1 MVSQMERAPQ
11 AKCASVP
18 SIGGEECYGL
28 KKRRNLRYL
37 PLSRVKSNGQHHA
50 RQGGGS
56 GSGLS
61 PAAHA
66 HDDGIV
72 ARHVGSRLALERLE
86 VLWPLLADAGEA
98 RLELAPSRLDGQR
111 QRHRRLWHGAAG
123 YAPEIYLSIYLS
135 TMHCHGC
142 PARPRRSSGV
152 RSAARSLATPP
163 EALRAVSCGT
173 LPRRRVEHAAPP
185 PCPRRRRRGG
195 AHSRGAP
202 SAPWPASPCLRPQ
215 PARRRG

>member
-1 MVSQMERAPQ
+1 MVSQMEMGPSKVR
-11 AKCASVP
+11 KCSLDW
-18 SIGGEECYGL
+18 GGGML
-28 KKRRNLRYL
+28 RTKNLGTSRYL

-56 GSGLS
+56 GRGLS

-111 QRHRRLWHGAAG
+111 QRHRRLWHGLPDTHHA
-123 YAPEIYLSIYLS
+123 
-135 TMHCHGC
+135 
-142 PARPRRSSGV
+142 
-152 RSAARSLATPP
+152 
-163 EALRAVSCGT
+163 
-173 LPRRRVEHAAPP
+173 LPRVPCAAQ
-185 PCPRRRRRGG
+185 
-195 AHSRGAP
+195 ALLW
-202 SAPWPASPCLRPQ
+202 SAKRS
-215 PARRRG
+215 

>member
-1 MVSQMERAPQ
+1 MQAAHVRLWRRAAGVHDDDGEAGGASRLGRDLVAEHRDRAGAGRCGPVEPQ
-11 AKCASVP
+11 AVGQHAVRPKIIGRAGEWHTHFAQNECQWSHFYSVNASNSKDRKCLEK
-18 SIGGEECYGL
+18 GGVMLRTLG
-28 KKRRNLRYL
+28 RSRYL

-111 QRHRRLWHGAAG
+111 QRHRRLWHGLG
-123 YAPEIYLSIYLS
+123 R
-135 TMHCHGC
+135 M
-142 PARPRRSSGV
+142 SSM
-152 RSAARSLATPP
+152 
-163 EALRAVSCGT
+163 
-173 LPRRRVEHAAPP
+173 
-185 PCPRRRRRGG
+185 
-195 AHSRGAP
+195 
-202 SAPWPASPCLRPQ
+202 
-215 PARRRG
+215 